1 MSQSDLIT
9 VGLSETADDRLT
21 ELAEM
26 GIFGEKIDAY
36 RFAIALAISH
46 GVIPL
51 EIEKRRTLY
60 NVGSLDPDQ
69 TLRRAV
75 EAIMPDQ
82 LKTVSV
88 YRLIERL
95 AEWGVNELYAEAKS
109 GGIDFERLLAG
120 VEAKVD

>member
-26 GIFGEKIDAY
+26 GIFWEKIDAY

-46 GVIPL
+46 GISRL

-69 TLRRAV
+69 NLRRAV